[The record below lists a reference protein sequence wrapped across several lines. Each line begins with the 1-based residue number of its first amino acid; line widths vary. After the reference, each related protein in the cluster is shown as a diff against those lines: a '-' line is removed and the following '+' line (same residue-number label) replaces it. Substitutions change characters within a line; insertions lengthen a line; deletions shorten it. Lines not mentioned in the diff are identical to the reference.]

1 MNNVQRPSGGAFS
14 LLFVSVCAGGGGSG
28 CGVGHRGPDAARCNI
43 IGIVRTT
50 RYFEQNVLENPRRW
64 DITREMC
71 ERIVREAEHAE
82 EQENGL
88 LRFWG

>member
-1 MNNVQRPSGGAFS
+1 M
-14 LLFVSVCAGGGGSG
+14 
-28 CGVGHRGPDAARCNI
+28 
-43 IGIVRTT
+43 RTT

-71 ERIVREAEHAE
+71 ERVVREAEHAE

-88 LRFWG
+88 LRFWGYAPELGYYIRVITRQDREHLVNAFKDRNYTRRARRR